1 MTYSLRTLN
10 SASGTPETEPQRQSS
25 EGAGW
30 LRFTQEIVL
39 FLGASALL
47 VLANTSN
54 ALAPKN
60 KTISCVKRNQ
70 PAPSDDCLCG
80 SVSGV
85 PDALL
90 RVRSE

>member
-1 MTYSLRTLN
+1 MPSANHAPAVPIQFTTGAPKPEPDQDGSLALKLN
-10 SASGTPETEPQRQSS
+10 MAK
-25 EGAGW
+25 
-30 LRFTQEIVL
+30 
-39 FLGASALL
+39 
-47 VLANTSN
+47 ANTSN